1 MKDEEPQPDENPPG
15 PGRIAVAAL
24 RAVDAAIRALQK
36 LRERIDAPAEDE
48 EDARSRGRSGA
59 SMVDEAATAE
69 AEEPRPK
76 TRLHRALIVLM
87 CILLGAAGGA
97 WIAYRALSKRAVS
110 QEKLI
115 DFMRDDIEQS
125 RKAEALSLKAKDKCI
140 DDIAAYRQET
150 SEAKKETADCRSEV
164 ESLSQQA
171 VEQRRA
177 EPKRAE
183 RPASRP
189 APAPATPGP
198 RAAPRSGTCITGG
211 ENAAGNL
218 LDCIEKFNR

>member
-1 MKDEEPQPDENPPG
+1 MKDEEPQPDEDPPG
-15 PGRIAVAAL
+15 PGRFAVAAL

-36 LRERIDAPAEDE
+36 LRDRIAAPAEDE
-48 EDARSRGRSGA
+48 ESGT
-59 SMVDEAATAE
+59 SMLDGAATAE

-76 TRLHRALIVLM
+76 SLLHRALIVLM
-87 CILLGAAGGA
+87 CIVLGAAGGA

-125 RKAEALSLKAKDKCI
+125 RKAEALSLKARDKCF
-140 DDIAAYRQET
+140 DDIVAYRQQT
-150 SEAKKETADCRSEV
+150 REAKQEIADCQSQV
-164 ESLSQQA
+164 ESLSQQ
-171 VEQRRA
+171 VA

-189 APAPATPGP
+189 GPAPATPSP
-198 RAAPRSGTCITGG
+198 RAAPRSGTCVTGG
-211 ENAAGNL
+211 NNAAGNL

>member
-36 LRERIDAPAEDE
+36 LRERIEVPAEDQ

-59 SMVDEAATAE
+59 SMLDEAASAE

-76 TRLHRALIVLM
+76 TLLHRALIVLM
-87 CILLGAAGGA
+87 CVALGAAGGA

-125 RKAEALSLKAKDKCI
+125 RKAEAVSLKARDKCF
-140 DDIAAYRQET
+140 DDIAGYRQQT
-150 SEAKKETADCRSEV
+150 REAKQEIADCQSQV
-164 ESLSQQA
+164 ESLSQQVA
-171 VEQRRA
+171 EQA
-177 EPKRAE
+177 GAAPKRAE

-189 APAPATPGP
+189 GPAPATPSP
-198 RAAPRSGTCITGG
+198 RTAPRSGTCVTGG
-211 ENAAGNL
+211 TNAAGNL